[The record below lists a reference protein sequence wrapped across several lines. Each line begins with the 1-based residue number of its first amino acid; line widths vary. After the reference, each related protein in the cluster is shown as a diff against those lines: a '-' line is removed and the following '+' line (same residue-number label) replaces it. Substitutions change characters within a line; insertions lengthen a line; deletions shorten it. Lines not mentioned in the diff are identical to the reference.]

1 MKQRTVIVSPEA
13 EEDMAQ
19 MHSYLKAKASKLVA
33 DRYIDRIGVFLAR
46 LDLASERG
54 TLRSD
59 IRSDVRVVG
68 FERTVTVAFMVNSD
82 SVKILRIFSGG
93 QNWQEILQDA

>member
-1 MKQRTVIVSPEA
+1 LKQRLVIVSDEA

-19 MHSYLKAKASKLVA
+19 MHSYLKIKAGKLVA
-33 DRYIDRIGVFLAR
+33 DRYVDRIGVFLAG

-59 IRSDVRVVG
+59 VRPDLRIVG
-68 FERTVTVAFMVNSD
+68 FERTVTVAFLVSLD

-93 QNWQEILQDA
+93 QNWHEFMRDS

>member
-1 MKQRTVIVSPEA
+1 
-13 EEDMAQ
+13 MAQ
-19 MHSYLKAKASKLVA
+19 LHSYLKLKASKLVA
-33 DRYIDRIGVFLAR
+33 DRYLDRLGIFLEG

-59 IRSDVRVVG
+59 ILPNLRVIG
-68 FERTVTVAFMVNSD
+68 FERKLAIAFVVTMD

-93 QNWQEILQDA
+93 QNWQINLQDE

>member
-1 MKQRTVIVSPEA
+1 MKQRIVIVSPEA
-13 EEDMAQ
+13 EEDLAQ
-19 MHSYLKAKASKLVA
+19 MHSYLKSKVGKLLA
-33 DRYIDRIGVFLAR
+33 DRYIDRIGSFLAK

-59 IRSDVRVVG
+59 IRSGLRVIG
-68 FERTVTVAFMVNSD
+68 FERSLTIAFEVSSE

-93 QNWQEILQDA
+93 QNWQDLLNDE

>member
-1 MKQRTVIVSPEA
+1 MKRCIVIVSPEA
-13 EEDMAQ
+13 EEDLAQ
-19 MHSYLKAKASKLVA
+19 MHSYLKLKAGKLIA
-33 DRYIDRIGVFLAR
+33 DRYIDRIGAFLMK

-59 IRSDVRVVG
+59 IRSGLHVIG
-68 FERTVTVAFMVNSD
+68 FERTLTVAFEVNSE

-93 QNWQEILQDA
+93 QNWQDLLNDE

>member
-1 MKQRTVIVSPEA
+1 
-13 EEDMAQ
+13 MAQ
-19 MHSYLKAKASKLVA
+19 LHSYLKLKASKLVA
-33 DRYIDRIGVFLAR
+33 DRYLDCLGIFLEG

-59 IRSDVRVVG
+59 ILPNLRVIG
-68 FERTVTVAFMVNSD
+68 FERKLAIAFVVTMD

-93 QNWQEILQDA
+93 QNWQINLQDE